1 MIVNAKL
8 IVKPN
13 NLLSNSIISRLYS
26 GTTVSSSSSTSADL
40 QTIIANLPTPPKFT
54 NVHDERRYKKEIL
67 AGSFR
72 LFSKYGY
79 DEGAAGHI
87 TFRDPEFPDTFWV
100 NPFGIDFSQIC
111 VSNLIR
117 CNKDGDVVEGKHPV
131 NRAAFAIHSKI
142 HIARPDAVAA
152 AHSHSLYGKTWSV
165 LGKKLDP
172 ITQDSCAF
180 FNDHALYND
189 YGGVVFDLDEGQRIA
204 TALGDKK
211 AVILQN
217 HGLLTV
223 GKTSLE
229 ECVWWFISME
239 RCCKVQ
245 LLAESASHGKPLNI
259 ISDEAAKQAFQI
271 VGTPFA
277 GWFQFNMLYQRIKKE
292 QPDFLS

>member
-1 MIVNAKL
+1 M
-8 IVKPN
+8 KPTIRVLN
-13 NLLSNSIISRLYS
+13 RTFGGRYFSTTNKSDLS
-26 GTTVSSSSSTSADL
+26 A
-40 QTIIANLPTPPKFT
+40 IIANLPTPPTFT

-72 LFSKYGY
+72 LFSKYGF

-87 TFRDPEFPDTFWV
+87 TFRDPEFPETFWV
-100 NPFGIDFSQIC
+100 NPFGVDFSQIC

-117 CNKDGDVVEGKHPV
+117 CNKDGDVVEGKYPV

-142 HIARPDAVAA
+142 HLARPDATAA
-152 AHSHSLYGKTWSV
+152 AHSHSLYGKAYSV
-165 LGKKLDP
+165 FGKKLDP

-180 FNDHALYND
+180 YNDHAVYDD
-189 YGGVVFDLDEGQRIA
+189 YGGVVFELDEGQRIA
-204 TALGDKK
+204 NALGKNK

-223 GKTSLE
+223 GKTLE

-239 RCCKVQ
+239 RCCHVQ
-245 LLAESASHGKPLNI
+245 LLAEA
-259 ISDEAAKQAFQI
+259 AAKDKAALNMISPASAEQAYAI

-292 QPDFLS
+292 QPDFLN

>member
-1 MIVNAKL
+1 MIRNSL
-8 IVKPN
+8 LQSMKPARAVFGRYF
-13 NLLSNSIISRLYS
+13 SNSKQ
-26 GTTVSSSSSTSADL
+26 SSTDL
-40 QTIIANLPTPPKFT
+40 MFANLPSPPVFT

-72 LFSKYGY
+72 IFSKLGF

-87 TFRDPEFPDTFWV
+87 TFRDPEFPETFWV

-117 CNKDGDVVEGKHPV
+117 CNEDGDVVEGKYPV

-142 HIARPDAVAA
+142 HIARPDVVAA

-165 LGKKLDP
+165 LGKPLAL

-180 FNDHALYND
+180 YNDHALYND
-189 YGGVVFDLDEGQRIA
+189 YGGVVFELDEGQRIA
-204 TALGDKK
+204 NALGNKK

-223 GKTSLE
+223 GQKSLE

-239 RCCKVQ
+239 KCCHVQ
-245 LLAESASHGKPLNI
+245 LMAEAAAGGKPLLT
-259 ISDEAAKQAFQI
+259 ISDEAAKQAYNI
-271 VGTPFA
+271 VGNSFA

-292 QPDFLS
+292 QPDFLN

>member
-1 MIVNAKL
+1 MIPTVRV
-8 IVKPN
+8 VKKVFHGRYFSTAN
-13 NLLSNSIISRLYS
+13 KSDLSAIMN
-26 GTTVSSSSSTSADL
+26 
-40 QTIIANLPTPPKFT
+40 NLPTPPTFT

-72 LFSKYGY
+72 LFSKYGF

-87 TFRDPEFPDTFWV
+87 TFRDPEFPETFWV
-100 NPFGIDFSQIC
+100 NPFGVDFSQIC

-117 CNKDGDVVEGKHPV
+117 CNKDGDVVEGKYPV

-142 HIARPDAVAA
+142 HNARPDAMGA
-152 AHSHSLYGKTWSV
+152 AHSHSLYGKAYSV
-165 LGKKLDP
+165 FGKKLDA

-180 FNDHALYND
+180 YNDHAVYND
-189 YGGVVFDLDEGQRIA
+189 YGGVVFELDEGQRIA
-204 TALGDKK
+204 NALGKNK

-223 GKTSLE
+223 GKTLE

-239 RCCKVQ
+239 RCCHVQ
-245 LLAESASHGKPLNI
+245 LLAEASAKENSDLKM
-259 ISDEAAKQAFQI
+259 ISSTSAEQAYAI

-292 QPDFLS
+292 QPDFLN